1 MKQNTKYSIDIDQ
14 NSYIIAIQSI
24 SLTGNRIKCS
34 AEPLRD
40 NERHWQLIGHSTES
54 QTWVAKRTAARN
66 QVTKILE
73 LITTMK

>member
-40 NERHWQLIGHSTES
+40 NEKHWQLIGHSTGS
-54 QTWVAKRTAARN
+54 QT
-66 QVTKILE
+66 
-73 LITTMK
+73 